1 MGLIYLLVFES
12 KALRKIVGPKRE
24 EETGDWRR
32 LCSVELH
39 DL

>member
-1 MGLIYLLVFES
+1 MFETKVMRKTFGL
-12 KALRKIVGPKRE
+12 KRE
-24 EETGDWRR
+24 EETGGWRR